1 MAGHNLQTQ
10 LAKQKR
16 WDAVFVNTKAA
27 AVFVLLSLGA
37 IWSP

>member
-16 WDAVFVNTKAA
+16 WDAVFVNTTKAA
-27 AVFVLLSLGA
+27 AVFVLLS
-37 IWSP
+37 